1 MRCSETL
8 GPRLAKGT
16 GSVSNKHAGKDFW
29 HTVPIPKHGI
39 PSLRTSDGPNGVR
52 GTRVFN
58 GVPAACFP
66 CGTALGATWNQD
78 LLLEAGKLMGEEAKA
93 KGAHIL
99 LGPCINMQ
107 RSPLGGRGFESISE
121 DPVLAGLGAASLTN
135 GIQSTGVVATIKHF
149 VTNDQE
155 HERTAVDSVVTER
168 ALREI
173 YLLPFQLAV
182 RDSHPKAFMTAYN
195 KLNGTHVSESKKVLQ
210 DILRDE
216 LGWKG
221 AIMSDWFGTYST
233 DNAINA
239 GLDLEMPGP
248 TRWRGGLLG
257 HLVSS
262 RRVPAHTLDDRARN
276 MLNLV
281 NDCAASGVLE
291 DAKEG
296 KLDTLETAAIL
307 RKLAAESI
315 VLFKNEKNVLPLKKD
330 KNILLIGPNAKTSV
344 FCGGGSSSMAPYYAI
359 SPWEGVKAKLT
370 EDTKMEHAIGCY
382 SHKELPL
389 ASNQFTVSS
398 EPDSK
403 KGLVFRAYNE
413 APSAGADRHTADEI
427 ELDSALAMLMDYHNP
442 KLKSDLWY
450 ATVEGYFTADRTG
463 EYELGLCIYGTGKL
477 YVDGEEIVDNESR
490 QTQGTVFYGCGT
502 VEERGTVPMEKGK
515 TYHITLEFASAPTS
529 KLTGDGIVRF
539 GGGGFRIG
547 GAWVLSMDDTI
558 AEAARMAKDAEQ
570 VVICAG
576 LNQDWEGEGAD
587 RVDMRLPGRMD
598 DLITAVAKANPN
610 TVVVNQTGTPVEM
623 PWLDKVSGLLQAWY
637 GGNETGNGIADV
649 LFGDVNPSG
658 RSSLSWPKKVEDN
671 PAFYNYRSE
680 GGRVLYGEDVYVGY
694 RHYEMVKRDVNFA
707 FGFGLSLTTFE
718 LADLKVEKTTSSGGD
733 GAEVDAK
740 LKVTVNVK
748 NTGKLD
754 GAEVVQVY
762 VHQQTPGIRRPPREL
777 KGFTKIF
784 VEAGGASATAT
795 VEIPL
800 KYAASYWDEI
810 RGSWIME
817 AGKYDIE
824 VVDGRG
830 AQEALTDIVT
840 VDRTV
845 WWKGL

>member
-1 MRCSETL
+1 MASIDVEKVLAELTL
-8 GPRLAKGT
+8 DEKISLLAGR
-16 GSVSNKHAGKDFW
+16 DFW

-121 DPVLAGLGAASLTN
+121 DPVLAGLGAASLVN

-155 HERTAVDSVVTER
+155 HERTAVDSIVTER
-168 ALREI
+168 AFREI

-182 RDSHPKAFMTAYN
+182 RDSYPKAFMTAYN
-195 KLNGTHVSESKKVLQ
+195 KLNGTHVSENKKVLQ

-221 AIMSDWFGTYST
+221 VIMSDWFGTYST

-257 HLVSS
+257 HLVSA
-262 RRVPAHTLDDRARN
+262 RRVPSHTLDERARN

-281 NDCAASGVLE
+281 NDCVESGVKE

-296 KLDTLETAAIL
+296 KLDTPETAAVL
-307 RKLAAESI
+307 RKLAGESI
-315 VLFKNEKNVLPLKKD
+315 VLFKNEGQVLPLKKN
-330 KNILLIGPNAKTSV
+330 KSILLIGPNAKTSV

-359 SPWEGVKAKLT
+359 SPWDGVKAKLK
-370 EDTKMEHAIGCY
+370 DSGKMEHAIGCY

-389 ASNQFTVSS
+389 VSNQFTVSAD
-398 EPDSK
+398 PDSK
-403 KGLVFRAYNE
+403 KGLLFRAYNE
-413 APSAGADRHTADEI
+413 PPSAGEDRQTADEI

-450 ATVEGYFTADRTG
+450 ATVEAYFTADRTG
-463 EYELGLCIYGTGKL
+463 EYELGLCMYGTGKL
-477 YVDGEEIVDNESR
+477 YVDGEEKVDNATK

-502 VEERGTVPMEKGK
+502 VEERGTVSMEKGK
-515 TYHITLEFASAPTS
+515 TYHIKLEFASAPTS

-547 GAWVLSMDDTI
+547 GAWVLNMDDTI

-598 DLITAVAKANPN
+598 DLITAVAEANPR

-623 PWLDKVSGLLQAWY
+623 PWLGKVAGLLQAWY

-694 RHYEMVKRDVNFA
+694 RHYETVKREVNFA
-707 FGFGLSLTTFE
+707 FGYGLSYTSFE
-718 LADLKVEKTTSSGGD
+718 LSGLQVEKSSSSSG
-733 GAEVDAK
+733 EVDAK
-740 LKVTVNVK
+740 LKVTVKVR

-762 VHQQTPGIRRPPREL
+762 LHQHAPSIRRPPREL
-777 KGFTKIF
+777 KGFTK
-784 VEAGGASATAT
+784 VSVRAGESQTAT

-810 RGSWIME
+810 RGSWTME
-817 AGKYDIE
+817 AGEYDVEI
-824 VVDGRG
+824 VDGSAR
-830 AQEALTDIVT
+830 QEALRETVT
-840 VDRTV
+840 VDKTV

>member
-1 MRCSETL
+1 MASIDVEKVLAELTL
-8 GPRLAKGT
+8 DEKIALL
-16 GSVSNKHAGKDFW
+16 AGKDFW

-58 GVPAACFP
+58 GVTAACFP
-66 CGTALGATWNQD
+66 CGTALGATWNQE
-78 LLLEAGKLMGEEAKA
+78 LLLEAGKLMGDEAKA

-135 GIQSTGVVATIKHF
+135 GIQSTGVAATIKHF

-155 HERTAVDSVVTER
+155 HERTAVDSIVTER
-168 ALREI
+168 ALREL
-173 YLLPFQLAV
+173 YLLPFQIVV

-195 KLNGTHVSESKKVLQ
+195 KLNGTHVSENKRILQ
-210 DILRDE
+210 TILRDE
-216 LGWKG
+216 YGWKG
-221 AIMSDWFGTYST
+221 VIMSDWFGVYST

-257 HLVSS
+257 HLVSA
-262 RRVPAHTLDDRARN
+262 RRVPMHILDERARN

-281 NDCAASGVLE
+281 NDCAESGVKE
-291 DAKEG
+291 NAKEG
-296 KLDTLETAAIL
+296 KLDTPETAALL
-307 RKLAAESI
+307 RKLAGESI
-315 VLFKNEKNVLPLKKD
+315 VLFKNEGDVLPLKKD
-330 KNILLIGPNAKTSV
+330 KSILLIGPNAKTSV

-359 SPWEGVKAKLT
+359 SPWDGVKEKVT
-370 EDTKMEHAIGCY
+370 DSSKMEHAIGCY

-389 ASNQFTVSS
+389 ISNQLTLSS
-398 EPDSK
+398 DPNSK
-403 KGLVFRAYNE
+403 QGLTFRAYNDP
-413 APSAGADRHTADEI
+413 ASAGDGREVADEI
-427 ELDSALAMLMDYHNP
+427 ELNSALAMMMDYYNP

-450 ATVEGYFTADRTG
+450 ATVEGFFHAERSG

-477 YVDGEEIVDNESR
+477 YVDGKEMVDNETK

-502 VEERGTVPMEKGK
+502 VEETGKVQMEKGK
-515 TYHITLEFASAPTS
+515 TYHIKLEFASAATS
-529 KLTGDGIVRF
+529 KLDGDGIVRF

-598 DLITAVAKANPN
+598 DLIAAVAEANPR

-623 PWLDKVSGLLQAWY
+623 PWLDKVAGLLQAWY
-637 GGNETGNGIADV
+637 GGNETGNAIADV

-658 RSSLSWPKKVEDN
+658 RSSLSWPKRVEDN

-694 RHYEMVKRDVNFA
+694 RHYEAVKRDVNFT
-707 FGFGLSLTTFE
+707 FGYGLQGYTTFE
-718 LADLKVEKTTSSGGD
+718 LSELEIEKSSGDGKELEDELKVSVS
-733 GAEVDAK
+733 VR
-740 LKVTVNVK
+740 
-748 NTGKLD
+748 NTGKVD
-754 GAEVVQVY
+754 GQEVVQVY
-762 VHQQTPGIRRPPREL
+762 LHQQSPTIRRPPREL
-777 KGFTKIF
+777 KGFTK
-784 VEAGGASATAT
+784 VQVKAGESVTAT
-795 VEIPL
+795 VAIPL

-810 RGSWIME
+810 RCAWVME
-817 AGKYDIE
+817 AGAYDVE
-824 VVDGRG
+824 VVDGSGR
-830 AQEALTDIVT
+830 QDALRET
-840 VDRTV
+840 VAVEQTA
-845 WWKGL
+845 WWTGL